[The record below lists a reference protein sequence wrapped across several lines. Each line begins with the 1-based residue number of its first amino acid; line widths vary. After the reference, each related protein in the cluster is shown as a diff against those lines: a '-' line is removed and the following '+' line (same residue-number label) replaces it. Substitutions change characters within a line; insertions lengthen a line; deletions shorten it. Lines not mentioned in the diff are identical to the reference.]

1 MTLEAIF
8 VLAVLVVA
16 IGLIAFEVVAIDLVA
31 IAMLIAVVAAG
42 VLSPADAFSGF
53 ASETVIMLAA
63 IFVIAGTIARAG
75 LAEAI
80 AGLVL
85 RRAKGKD
92 TAALAIIMSISAAL
106 STVFS
111 NTSTT
116 SVLTPAAIAY
126 AKQAGTSASKL
137 LMPLAFASMMG
148 GTMTLIGT
156 STNLSASG
164 MIAGLGLEPYGFLE
178 FSGIGAI
185 LAVCGIAFMLG
196 PGAMLIPERRQRD
209 LTEGYG
215 VRDYLSELVF
225 PDDSKAIGCQITELE
240 LNRLELTPLHVLRG
254 QERLSAHHLR
264 KIQAQDRMLVKGTL
278 DGLLRARED
287 KRFVIEPDIGQDV
300 ALPRAEFTGLG
311 EAVVMPGS
319 RLVGRRLGSSPFF
332 HRFRLVV
339 LAVHRRGRA
348 YGTRLDDLRLQAG
361 DVLLLQGASD
371 DLSAL
376 KGHPDLWGLS
386 EVGPPRPTLREGLL
400 ASGLLAIAVVFGILG
415 ILPLSIALLSVI
427 VCLAI
432 AGITPIQE
440 AYRMIDWRLLVMVAC
455 MIGFGLAMYQSGA
468 ADALAAGLVGWIA
481 PFGLMPSLFALAFLT
496 VALTQPMSNAAAAL
510 TMLPVAV
517 SSAELLQIDPRPVV
531 ILVTLAASLSFIAP
545 LEPAL
550 LIVYGPGRYR
560 FVDFIRVGGP
570 LTVFLISILVLLVP
584 WFWPLVSA
592 P

>member
-1 MTLEAIF
+1 MTPEALIVLS
-8 VLAVLVVA
+8 VLAVA
-16 IGLIAFEVVAIDLVA
+16 IVLIAFEVVAIDLVA
-31 IAMLIAVVAAG
+31 LGMLIMVVATG

-53 ASETVIMLAA
+53 ASETVITLAA
-63 IFVIAGTIARAG
+63 VFVIATTIAHAG

-80 AGLVL
+80 ASLVL

-92 TAALAIIMSISAAL
+92 TGALAIIMSISAVL

-126 AKQAGTSASKL
+126 AKRAGTSASKL

-164 MIAGLGLEPYGFLE
+164 MVSGLGLEPYGFFE
-178 FSGIGAI
+178 FTAIGAI

-196 PGAMLIPERRQRD
+196 PGAMLVPERRQRD
-209 LTEGYG
+209 LTEDYG

-225 PDDSKAIGCQITELE
+225 PEDSKAVGCQITDLE
-240 LNRLELTPLHVLRG
+240 LGRLELTPLRVLRG

-264 KIQAQDRMLVKGTL
+264 KIQAGDRMLVKGTL
-278 DGLLRARED
+278 DGLLRARDD
-287 KRFVIEPDIGQDV
+287 KRFVIEPDTDGEV
-300 ALPRAEFTGLG
+300 ALPRAEFTELG

-339 LAVHRRGRA
+339 LAIHRRGRA
-348 YGTRLDDLRLQAG
+348 YGARLDDLRLQAG

-371 DLSAL
+371 DLAAL

-386 EVGPPRPTLREGLL
+386 EVRPPRPTLREGYI
-400 ASGLLAIAVVFGILG
+400 ASGLLAVAVVLGILG
-415 ILPLSIALLSVI
+415 VLPLSIALLAVI
-427 VCLAI
+427 VCLAL

-440 AYRMIDWRLLVMVAC
+440 AYRMVDWRLVVMVAC

-468 ADALAAGLVGWIA
+468 ADTLAAAIIGLVA

-517 SSAELLQIDPRPVV
+517 SSAELLQVDPRPVA

-560 FVDFIRVGGP
+560 FVDFLRVGGP
-570 LTVFLISILVLLVP
+570 LTVFLICILVVLVP
-584 WFWPLVSA
+584 WFWPLN
-592 P
+592 PNT